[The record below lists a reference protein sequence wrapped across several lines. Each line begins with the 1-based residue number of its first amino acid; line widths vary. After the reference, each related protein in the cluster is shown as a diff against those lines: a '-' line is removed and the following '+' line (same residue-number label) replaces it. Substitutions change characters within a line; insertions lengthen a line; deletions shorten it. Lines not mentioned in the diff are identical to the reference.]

1 MGIVVVPA
9 NGSCTEPELLQ
20 DNQKGG
26 LNSNNNELCDEEEW
40 KNLISH
46 LVAPKGLTYLEVIA
60 MDSGLDTRDLS
71 TGMANGGV

>member
-1 MGIVVVPA
+1 MGIVVVSA
-9 NGSCTEPELLQ
+9 NGSCTKPELLQ

-26 LNSNNNELCDEEEW
+26 LNSNNNELSEEEW

-46 LVAPKGLTYLEVIA
+46 LVAPKGLTYPEVIA
-60 MDSGLDTRDLS
+60 LDSGLDIRDLS